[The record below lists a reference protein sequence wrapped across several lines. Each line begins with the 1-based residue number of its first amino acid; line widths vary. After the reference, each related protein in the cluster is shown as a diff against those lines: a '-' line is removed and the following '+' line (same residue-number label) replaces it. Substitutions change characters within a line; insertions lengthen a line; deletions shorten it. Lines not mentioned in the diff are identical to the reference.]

1 MPAVPGPCI
10 VPSSIPWPQQAG
22 GDMPGPPPP
31 EVLQS
36 PCYAIVPEGSSVNIT
51 CSSSGWLRGIYLN
64 RDWPSAS
71 SPISYYEDG
80 KTPTVDKLFRMRI
93 NFSGSQH
100 NLTITMQRLQ
110 PADTGVYT
118 CQAIVDDKIS
128 GAGTLVVVTDKS
140 SPRAD
145 LCRNDWA
152 RAFGLPVAL
161 AVCCFLAGLV
171 LGVVC
176 APRTTQIKKLCSRT
190 DRSADVVVYED
201 MSCSRH
207 NTLSIPNQYQ

>member
-1 MPAVPGPCI
+1 MAPRGPCLPLLLALTLALP
-10 VPSSIPWPQQAG
+10 VSLATQ
-22 GDMPGPPPP
+22 

-36 PCYAIVPEGSSVNIT
+36 PRYAIVPEGSSVNIT

-64 RDWPSAS
+64 RDWPSTS

-80 KTPTVDKLFRMRI
+80 KTPTVDELFWMRI
-93 NFSGSQH
+93 NFSESQH

-190 DRSADVVVYED
+190 DRSADFVVYED

>member
-1 MPAVPGPCI
+1 MAPWCPCLPLLLALTLALPVSPAT
-10 VPSSIPWPQQAG
+10 Q
-22 GDMPGPPPP
+22 

-36 PCYAIVPEGSSVNIT
+36 PRYAIAPEGSSINIT
-51 CSSSGWLRGIYLN
+51 CSSSVWPRGIYLS
-64 RDWPSAS
+64 RDWPNAT
-71 SPISYYEDG
+71 SPIIYYEDG
-80 KTPTVDKLFRMRI
+80 KTPTVDNLFWMRI

-128 GAGTLVVVTDKS
+128 GAGTLVVVTDKP

-145 LCRNDWA
+145 LCRKDWA

-176 APRTTQIKKLCSRT
+176 ALRTTQIKKLCSRT
-190 DRSADVVVYED
+190 DRSTDFVVYED